1 MVFTFRNLDRLRTLA
16 SCDGYQS
23 SYLILLS
30 ISSCQSHCIRIVCS
44 SLSAAEDEVC
54 AEDPNEEEV
63 SRRDIEALAPLL
75 PVELARALDPVANT
89 TRPFAGTSKQRLQ
102 QRVSHP
108 TRQFVLCIL

>member
-1 MVFTFRNLDRLRTLA
+1 M
-16 SCDGYQS
+16 
-23 SYLILLS
+23 
-30 ISSCQSHCIRIVCS
+30 
-44 SLSAAEDEVC
+44 C

-75 PVELARALDPVANT
+75 PVELAPALDPVANT
-89 TRPFAGTSKQRLQ
+89 TRPFTGTSKQRLQ